1 MTIDHPSLGTV
12 HIVTV
17 RKILAQSL
25 TALAVFTWSEA
36 ANAQTVLSPDA
47 KETCTVPPADFKKW
61 FLGSTVS
68 KDGIVL
74 PADSLTF
81 TSPPDDLCPFFK
93 WSQQMFLWLT
103 SPIGQGRHVFASPQ
117 FYGVEAPAGSN
128 PTRRLVPQDTN
139 TLLSFAPAISLVGEK
154 GVDVVADSTGKVRDV
169 VRAQVPGSTL
179 QFRDKADRPLSVAR
193 IAATTG
199 GKPLLLDSTNKV
211 LDVQTTDNGAPL
223 LRDAAG
229 KTLALAD
236 TTVLVD
242 GIQRLVTTAGE
253 VVEIG
258 QAGGNAVLMTRNNG
272 LVYYLLQVNDV
283 FAYFRTG
290 MANGKFSAPLPTEF
304 PVDAPLLDKITDIA
318 KNAPPPHT
326 KNGFQDRIALA
337 MELKSS
343 WVEAS
348 TLSNPQAYLTI
359 KATIPNFVPSGA
371 DKLVQSGTK
380 NVDLA
385 MVGFHV
391 VGSTL
396 GHPEM
401 IWATYEHINN
411 APNLQYAYKTASG
424 PATKPADGSGPWLFS
439 SSGAS
444 ATPLRPRMTAQ
455 NNGAE
460 IVAVSPQTIG
470 PVDVTRLNPW
480 GTVATDGAADDV
492 NTAVISINRSVLG
505 QMPAGDVRANYIMVG
520 STWTKDGK
528 APAGANVTGT
538 KTLANATMETF
549 KQRLNC
555 LGCHSGEML
564 GDKDGG
570 GLSHIWGQ
578 ILPLFP

>member
-1 MTIDHPSLGTV
+1 MTIEYPFLGTV
-12 HIVTV
+12 HIATV

-25 TALAVFTWSEA
+25 TVLAVLTLSEA
-36 ANAQTVLSPDA
+36 ARAQTVLPADA
-47 KETCTVPPADFKKW
+47 KETCTVSPADFKKW
-61 FLGSTVS
+61 FLGNTVS

-103 SPIGQGRHVFASPQ
+103 SPVGPGRHVFASPQ
-117 FYGVEAPAGSN
+117 FYGVEAPGANG
-128 PTRRLVPQDTN
+128 TRKLVPQDNN

-154 GVDVVADSTGKVRDV
+154 GVDVVADSTGKIHDV

-179 QFRDKADRPLSVAR
+179 QFRDKADRPLSVAGV
-193 IAATTG
+193 AATAG

-211 LDVQTTDNGAPL
+211 LDVQTAENGAPL

-229 KTLALAD
+229 KTLNLAD

-242 GIQRLVTTAGE
+242 GVQRLLTTAGE

-283 FAYFRTG
+283 FAYFKTG
-290 MANGKFSAPLPTEF
+290 MDNGKFSAPLPTEF
-304 PVDAPLLDKITDIA
+304 PVAAPLMDKITDIA

-326 KNGFQDRIALA
+326 KNGFPDRIALA

-424 PATKPADGSGPWLFS
+424 AATRPADGSGAWLFS

-444 ATPLRPRMTAQ
+444 AAPLRPRMTAQ

-460 IVAVSPQTIG
+460 IVAANPLTIG
-470 PVDVTRLNPW
+470 PVDVTRQNPW
-480 GTVATDGAADDV
+480 GTLATDGAADDI

-505 QMPAGDVRANYIMVG
+505 QMAAGDVRANYIMIG

-528 APAGANVTGT
+528 GPAGANVTGT
-538 KTLANATMETF
+538 RTLANATMETF

-555 LGCHSGEML
+555 FVCHSGDML